1 MAQARVRTQWLPIN
15 GIVYTLDSNENIAT
29 QFRTTIHRE
38 PQTMNHI
45 ALKMLMGDK
54 GKYLGIVMGLTFA
67 SLIMS
72 QQPAIFV
79 GLMARSYSFI
89 SDVGLPDIW
98 VMDSKVQF
106 IDDIKPLQ
114 ETELYRV
121 RGISGVEWA
130 MPLYKG
136 LLKVRL
142 ADGTFQTCNVIGL
155 DDTTLVG
162 GPAVMLE
169 GTLADLRRSDAV
181 IVDIDGARDK
191 LGKPSPESGGKN
203 IPLKIGDSLE
213 LNDHRATIV
222 GIAKVTRTFQS
233 QPVIYTTYSR
243 AKSYAPRERRLLSF
257 VLVKAKQG
265 QDPQELIERIRATT
279 GLAAYTQDG
288 FKTLTY
294 NYFMKNTGIPINFG
308 ITIALGF
315 IVGTAI
321 AGQTFY
327 NFTLENLRQFGVLK
341 AMGASN
347 GSLLRMILLQAV
359 LVGSIGYGLGVGLA
373 ALFGFA
379 MRHTILAF
387 KMPWQLLVFSGA
399 GVGLICIIAAL
410 ISILKVIRL
419 EPAIVFKS

>member
-1 MAQARVRTQWLPIN
+1 
-15 GIVYTLDSNENIAT
+15 
-29 QFRTTIHRE
+29 
-38 PQTMNHI
+38 MNHI

-54 GKYLGIVMGLTFA
+54 GKYLGIIMGLTFA
-67 SLIMS
+67 SLIMT
-72 QQPAIFV
+72 QQPGIFV
-79 GLMARSYSFI
+79 GLMTRSYSFI

-121 RGISGVEWA
+121 RSIAGVEWA

-136 LLKVRL
+136 MLKARL

-155 DDTTLVG
+155 DDTTLIG

-169 GTLADLRRSDAV
+169 GELKDLRRSDSV
-181 IVDIDGARDK
+181 IVDVDGARDK
-191 LGKPSPESGGKN
+191 LGKPSAVTGGKN
-203 IPLKIGDSLE
+203 TPLKIGDALE
-213 LNDHRATIV
+213 LNDRRAIVV

-233 QPVIYTTYSR
+233 QPVIYTTFSR
-243 AKSYAPRERRLLSF
+243 AKNYAPRERKLLTF

-265 QDPQELIERIRATT
+265 QDSEVLAQRITAET
-279 GLAAYTQDG
+279 GLAAYTQQG
-288 FKTLTY
+288 FKELTY
-294 NYFMKNTGIPINFG
+294 EYFMKNTGIPINFG
-308 ITIALGF
+308 ITITLGF
-315 IVGTAI
+315 LVGTAI

-347 GSLLRMILLQAV
+347 GALLRMILLQAL

-373 ALFGFA
+373 ALFGFL

-387 KMPWQLLVFSGA
+387 RMPWQLLVFSGT
-399 GVGLICIIAAL
+399 GVGLICMLVAL
-410 ISILKVIRL
+410 ISIWKVIRL